1 MKLVALLLVICACE
15 HDPRYERHHED
26 RRPTPPV
33 APVPVDATGSDK
45 TVERHGVD
53 VPPMPHAAP
62 MLPVERRTQRRHR

>member
-1 MKLVALLLVICACE
+1 
-15 HDPRYERHHED
+15 
-26 RRPTPPV
+26 
-33 APVPVDATGSDK
+33 VPVDAAGSDK